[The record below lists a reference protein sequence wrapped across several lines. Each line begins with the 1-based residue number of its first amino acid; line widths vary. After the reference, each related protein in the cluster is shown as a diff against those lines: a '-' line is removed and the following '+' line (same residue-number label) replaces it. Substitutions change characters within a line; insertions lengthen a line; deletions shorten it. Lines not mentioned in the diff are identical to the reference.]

1 MITLGLWGN
10 PALSGLPLGLPAN
23 PLTSPVSDGQKVS
36 VIAGTLMHEFG
47 HANGL
52 AHGGPAALV
61 AQGQQSLPSVVTN
74 AKPNY
79 LSSMSYSRQVDSAPD
94 YSGQILSDLNK
105 QTQTG
110 ALNSAAT
117 TSWYVPFPIA
127 RDPNG
132 NPIGSAATTH
142 SDGTPITDG
151 AQMARVTGP
160 ASTFS
165 WASPDIN
172 FDSNLTET
180 LHGAN
185 DWMNLDSAQID
196 ATGADSNSSGQRFNG
211 GGQHFNGGGQHF
223 NGGGQ
228 RFNGGGQH
236 FNGGGQRFN
245 GGGEIDVATVNSIT
259 RPPQN
264 LRITAEEASP
274 RYVDLQWDSP
284 TFGNIGAYRVYR
296 SPDGGSTFTLIA
308 TIPGSQLS
316 YQDNNG
322 AGAGPA
328 CLPSGKYEY
337 FVTAVLAGT
346 FVGPLPQPTEGQ
358 ESVPSNTVVGEP
370 NSPYAVTGC
379 YIVTNFL
386 SPTSTV
392 HGSLVPI
399 AWTLNDDFYAINGAV
414 TNPAAS
420 SLVTNGPR
428 PGNCSSSGSTTI
440 LSAGAAQGSFGVY
453 TPTGNQFTFVLNT
466 DLLCA
471 GSYTFTLTVDST
483 QTQTTTA
490 ALQIQIDVNDT
501 DTTPHITTLSIPDAT
516 VEVPYSNTLSEDGG
530 VGAVSWSLAQGS
542 SLPPGFMLDSS
553 TGKLRGTPI
562 VPPPGGVNFTAQLY
576 SFTVKA
582 TDSAG
587 NTGTQALTLR
597 VIAPVSFK
605 QTSYST
611 GKNPTAVISA
621 DFNKDGKLD
630 LAITNTTDGTVSIL
644 FSNGDGTFTA
654 APSSPLAVGTNPQA
668 VAAGDL
674 NGDGNLDL
682 VVANSGDNAVSV
694 FLGNGNGTFQPGV
707 TYSVG
712 SYPFFVATGD
722 FNGDGLSDLAV
733 ANQNDH
739 SISILVGNGDGTF
752 KPAVAYLV
760 GTTDVANLAVGDFN
774 KDGKLDLAATN
785 PSSDTVSILIGNGDG
800 SFQAPVAYATG
811 NLGDH
816 PIAVTAFDFN
826 GDGNLDLAVT
836 NLNAKTVAILLG
848 NGGGTFQAAVPY
860 STTTGFFIGPSA
872 MTTGDFNGDGKID
885 LAITDQDDNTASIL
899 LGNGDGTFQSP
910 LDFPTGNFAVGVAA
924 GDFNGDGRLDLAVAS
939 HNDNTVSVLLHLPQ
953 PPTNVATTGVTTQ
966 VPLAWTASLSTG
978 VSGYNVYRATTSGG
992 PYTKINASL
1001 VAGNAYTDT
1010 TVVQGTTYH
1019 YVVTAVDAN
1028 GLESVNSN
1036 EVTAMP

>member
-1 MITLGLWGN
+1 
-10 PALSGLPLGLPAN
+10 
-23 PLTSPVSDGQKVS
+23 
-36 VIAGTLMHEFG
+36 
-47 HANGL
+47 
-52 AHGGPAALV
+52 
-61 AQGQQSLPSVVTN
+61 
-74 AKPNY
+74 
-79 LSSMSYSRQVDSAPD
+79 
-94 YSGQILSDLNK
+94 
-105 QTQTG
+105 
-110 ALNSAAT
+110 
-117 TSWYVPFPIA
+117 
-127 RDPNG
+127 
-132 NPIGSAATTH
+132 
-142 SDGTPITDG
+142 
-151 AQMARVTGP
+151 
-160 ASTFS
+160 
-165 WASPDIN
+165 
-172 FDSNLTET
+172 
-180 LHGAN
+180 
-185 DWMNLDSAQID
+185 
-196 ATGADSNSSGQRFNG
+196 
-211 GGQHFNGGGQHF
+211 
-223 NGGGQ
+223 
-228 RFNGGGQH
+228 
-236 FNGGGQRFN
+236 
-245 GGGEIDVATVNSIT
+245 
-259 RPPQN
+259 
-264 LRITAEEASP
+264 
-274 RYVDLQWDSP
+274 
-284 TFGNIGAYRVYR
+284 
-296 SPDGGSTFTLIA
+296 
-308 TIPGSQLS
+308 
-316 YQDNNG
+316 
-322 AGAGPA
+322 
-328 CLPSGKYEY
+328 
-337 FVTAVLAGT
+337 
-346 FVGPLPQPTEGQ
+346 
-358 ESVPSNTVVGEP
+358 
-370 NSPYAVTGC
+370 
-379 YIVTNFL
+379 
-386 SPTSTV
+386 
-392 HGSLVPI
+392 
-399 AWTLNDDFYAINGAV
+399 
-414 TNPAAS
+414 
-420 SLVTNGPR
+420 
-428 PGNCSSSGSTTI
+428 
-440 LSAGAAQGSFGVY
+440 
-453 TPTGNQFTFVLNT
+453 
-466 DLLCA
+466 
-471 GSYTFTLTVDST
+471 
-483 QTQTTTA
+483 
-490 ALQIQIDVNDT
+490 
-501 DTTPHITTLSIPDAT
+501 
-516 VEVPYSNTLSEDGG
+516 
-530 VGAVSWSLAQGS
+530 
-542 SLPPGFMLDSS
+542 
-553 TGKLRGTPI
+553 
-562 VPPPGGVNFTAQLY
+562 
-576 SFTVKA
+576 
-582 TDSAG
+582 
-587 NTGTQALTLR
+587 
-597 VIAPVSFK
+597 
-605 QTSYST
+605 
-611 GKNPTAVISA
+611 
-621 DFNKDGKLD
+621 
-630 LAITNTTDGTVSIL
+630 
-644 FSNGDGTFTA
+644 
-654 APSSPLAVGTNPQA
+654 

-800 SFQAPVAYATG
+800 SFQAPVAYPTG

-910 LDFPTGNFAVGVAA
+910 LEFPTGNFAVGVAA

-992 PYTKINASL
+992 LYTKINASL